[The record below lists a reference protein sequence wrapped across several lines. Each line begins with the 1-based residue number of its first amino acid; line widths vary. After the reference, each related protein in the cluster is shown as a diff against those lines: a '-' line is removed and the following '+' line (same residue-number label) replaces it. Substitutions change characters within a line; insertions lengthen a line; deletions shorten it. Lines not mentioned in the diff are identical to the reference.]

1 MLLTI
6 CNKVKGGCSVVK
18 ATYPEKLTLFSH
30 SLTKKYLLNLLP
42 GIASKS
48 HFITVKSFLRWGR
61 LWSTSDSMDDSLS
74 TNLSTS
80 LHNSPKHKERS
91 QLF

>member
-1 MLLTI
+1 MLLNV

-48 HFITVKSFLRWGR
+48 HFITVESFLR
-61 LWSTSDSMDDSLS
+61 
-74 TNLSTS
+74 
-80 LHNSPKHKERS
+80 
-91 QLF
+91 